1 MNNIQKKNTPMVLY
15 NQWTVTEAT
24 EDREETDDEYG
35 VQKVSSYA

>member
-1 MNNIQKKNTPMVLY
+1 MNNIQKKTQMVLY